1 MWLVSLNMHKPSEVE
16 QLVQE
21 QLHFGKKKKDFF
33 WGGGLKILIK

>member
-21 QLHFGKKKKDFF
+21 QLHFGKKFDFF
-33 WGGGLKILIK
+33 